1 MATASALNSAEYRGL
16 LDPGDTSFDDTNSS
30 YRRCPPNGGRL
41 KQHRPKI
48 LDLPE
53 TGWINPPV
61 QTEDQR
67 QQTLKPAA

>member
-41 KQHRPKI
+41 SPSF
-48 LDLPE
+48 
-53 TGWINPPV
+53 V
-61 QTEDQR
+61 
-67 QQTLKPAA
+67 A